1 MFTTSLLDTEIALLF
16 SQQYVQ
22 YILANDGRVW
32 RVLTAVAT
40 GTRTQ
45 NQRSQLALLH
55 STRYPQLGGA
65 TCAASIEGVIGSIRW
80 CQLYFNLKTT

>member
-1 MFTTSLLDTEIALLF
+1 MFTTSLLDIEIALCIL
-16 SQQYVQ
+16 QHYVQYIQ

-45 NQRSQLALLH
+45 NQISQLALH
-55 STRYPQLGGA
+55 SIRCSQLEGSTGTA
-65 TCAASIEGVIGSIRW
+65 NIERVIGSS
-80 CQLYFNLKTT
+80 

>member
-1 MFTTSLLDTEIALLF
+1 MKMFTTSLLDIEIALHF

-22 YILANDGRVW
+22 YILANDGGVC

-45 NQRSQLALLH
+45 NQRSQVALH
-55 STRYPQLGGA
+55 SIRYSQLGGA
-65 TCAASIEGVIGSIRW
+65 TGTASIEGVIGWS
-80 CQLYFNLKTT
+80 